1 MSCIEL
7 YDQLHG
13 RKELAA
19 LPALVM
25 SANLPRQELA
35 KRHVVGIEKPFALAE
50 LLERIEQMLVSWTR

>member
-1 MSCIEL
+1 
-7 YDQLHG
+7 
-13 RKELAA
+13 
-19 LPALVM
+19 M